1 MKVLKFGGSSVGKSE
16 SIKRVVSIIEN
27 YYKAEIP
34 IVVVSSAFQG
44 VTNELI
50 LLSKKAVSRDNS
62 YLAALHKLRIRHLN
76 AVEELIAPNK
86 QKSALDYT
94 SELFDQLKSILEGVF
109 LLKELTPRISDT
121 ILSFGERLS
130 CGIIAET
137 LNSQEIKC
145 NFVNSTTLIKTDENF
160 SHAKINFPITNK
172 LIEDHFSKNKIIQ
185 IVTGFIGSTE
195 HNEISTLGRG
205 GSDYTASILA
215 SALKADEI
223 EIWTD
228 VNGIMTADPR
238 RVTDAMSLNAVTYA
252 EAMEMSHFGA
262 KVIYPPTIQPALDKK
277 IKVRIRNTFNPDF
290 KGTVVV
296 EKEPEIGFNAKGIS
310 SIDNVTLLNI
320 EGTGMFGN
328 ELVTSR
334 IFNALAKSKIKV
346 LLLTQGSSGISI
358 SIAVNP
364 QDGLAAAAVIKK
376 EFRLEILD
384 GEIEEVLTEENLSI
398 IAVVGEDMRHTPGIS
413 GKVFRSLGKN
423 GVNIIAIAQGSS
435 ELNISFVIKE
445 SELTKALNVLHD
457 SLFLSEKKILNLFLL
472 GPGLVGSALIQYI
485 KEHKD
490 YAHKELHTK
499 FNLVGIANSK
509 KMIFNSSGLN
519 IEDWKNE
526 LETNGVDSNVEKF
539 ITEMKKLNM
548 ANTIFVDCT
557 ASNIAVPHYVSIL
570 NSSISIATPNKTANS
585 GTLHDYKLLRQ
596 AAKRHN
602 VQFRYG
608 TNVGAAL
615 PVITTLQ
622 DLINCGEEIISVEGV
637 FSGTLSYLFNSFTGD
652 KKFSEI
658 ILEAKANGFTEP
670 DPRDDLNG
678 LDVARKLLILT
689 REIGAD
695 LELSD
700 ISIENLVPE
709 EARGKDINVEK
720 FYEILKQHDENFSMR
735 KKEAEKKGKV
745 LRYIAKY
752 GKGIAE
758 VRLKEAGPEEAAYSL
773 KGADNVFA
781 IRTKN
786 FFDQPLTISG
796 RGAGATF
803 TASGIY
809 ADILRISNYLS

>member
-1 MKVLKFGGSSVGKSE
+1 MKVLKFGGSSVGKPE
-16 SIKRVVSIIEN
+16 SVKKVISIIEN
-27 YYKAEIP
+27 YYKSKTPVAI
-34 IVVVSSAFQG
+34 VSSAFQG
-44 VTNELI
+44 VTDELI

-62 YLAALHKLRIRHLN
+62 YLGTLHKLRLRHLN
-76 AVEELIAPNK
+76 AVEELIESEKRK
-86 QKSALDYT
+86 QALNYT
-94 SELFDQLKSILEGVF
+94 SELFDQLKSILEGVY

-130 CGIIAET
+130 CSIIAET
-137 LNSQEIKC
+137 LKSYNIKC
-145 NFVNSTTLIKTDENF
+145 DFVDSTNLIKTDENF
-160 SHAKINFPITNK
+160 GHAKVNYAVTNK
-172 LIEDHFSKNKIIQ
+172 IISDHFKKKSAIQ
-185 IVTGFIGSTE
+185 IVTGFIGSTNS
-195 HNEISTLGRG
+195 NEITTLGRG
-205 GSDYTASILA
+205 GSDYTASIIA
-215 SALKADEI
+215 SALQAEEI

-238 RVTDAMSLNAVTYA
+238 RVADAMSLSAVTYA

-310 SIDNVTLLNI
+310 SVDSVTLLRV
-320 EGTGMFGN
+320 EGSGMFGN
-328 ELVTSR
+328 ESITSR
-334 IFNALAKSKIKV
+334 IFNALANEKIKV

-358 SIAVNP
+358 SIAVHP
-364 QDGLAAAAVIKK
+364 QDGSIATKAIKK

-384 GEIEEVLTEENLSI
+384 GEIKEITAEENLSI

-435 ELNISFVIKE
+435 ELNISFVIKGD
-445 SELTKALNVLHD
+445 ELTKALNVLHD

-472 GPGLVGSALIQYI
+472 GPGLVGSALIDYI
-485 KEHKD
+485 NEHKA
-490 YAHKELHTK
+490 YSEKELHTK

-509 KMIFNSSGLN
+509 KMIFNSSGLKVN
-519 IEDWKNE
+519 NWKDD
-526 LETNGVDSNVEKF
+526 LKTKGVKSNVEKF
-539 ITEMKKLNM
+539 IVEMKKLNL
-548 ANTIFVDCT
+548 ANTIFIDCT
-557 ASNIAVPHYVSIL
+557 ASNKAVPYYLSIL
-570 NSSISIATPNKTANS
+570 NSSISIATPNKIANS
-585 GTLHDYKLLRQ
+585 GSLENYFKLKE
-596 AAKRHN
+596 AAKRYN

-615 PVITTLQ
+615 PIITTLQ
-622 DLINCGEEIISVEGV
+622 DLKNCGEEIISIEGV

-658 ILEAKANGFTEP
+658 VLEAKKSGYTEP

-678 LDVARKLLILT
+678 LDVARKLLILA
-689 REIGAD
+689 REAGAK
-695 LELSD
+695 LEFVD
-700 ISIENLVPE
+700 IKIENLVPK
-709 EARGKDINVEK
+709 EARGKINLEK
-720 FYEILKQHDENFSMR
+720 FYEILKENDKKFNR
-735 KKEAEKKGKV
+735 KKESAVKKGKV

-752 GKGIAE
+752 EKGIAKVGLEE
-758 VRLKEAGPEEAAYSL
+758 VGPEHAAYFL

-781 IRTKN
+781 IRTNN
-786 FFDQPLTISG
+786 FYDQPLTISG
-796 RGAGATF
+796 RGAGASF